1 MMPRYARIIAASCR
15 IVLISSRRA
24 GAAARRKRMSSPMS
38 RAASGAPFS
47 ASCCALPSVLNRKCG
62 SICSCRSFN
71 FDSASWRDVS
81 LCRASASR
89 CAVIARYSRLRRC
102 AISAVTSA
110 NSTPNTSPAVTT
122 WRSLALSWKKTN
134 GSTPLTNPAM
144 LAPTSA
150 PKRARIGAA
159 TM

>member
-1 MMPRYARIIAASCR
+1 MSASCR
-15 IVLISSRRA
+15 TVVTSSRSA
-24 GAAARRKRMSSPMS
+24 GVAARRKRIRSLMR

-62 SICSCRSFN
+62 SICSCRSFS

-81 LCRASASR
+81 LWRASASR
-89 CAVIARYSRLRRC
+89 CAVSARYSRLRRC

-110 NSTPNTSPAVTT
+110 NRKPKTSPAVTT
-122 WRSLALSWKKTN
+122 CRSFALSWKNAN
-134 GSTPLTNPAM
+134 GSTPLTSPAM

-150 PKRARIGAA
+150 PTSASSGPA